1 MKLALGVAALVV
13 LAYLAIAA
21 AAFFLQPQLIFF
33 PGIGRDD
40 PTTPASYGLAFEDVR
55 ILTED
60 GERLHAWYVPAA
72 QARGTALLF
81 HGNAGS
87 IAQRIAWLPM
97 FQKLRLNALLVEYR
111 GYGRSSG
118 SPSERGFY
126 LDASAAL
133 AHLSGER
140 ATPTSRVV
148 VFGESLGGAVAA
160 RLASEQ
166 PVGAVV
172 LMSTFTSAP
181 DLAAELYPFLPARL
195 LARYEFDS
203 LARMPRI
210 AVPVMVAHSRDDE
223 IVPFAHGRRLYEAAS
238 EPKAFLE
245 LSGGHNDGFIFA
257 RPDWVARLDGFLST
271 HWAGGR

>member
-1 MKLALGVAALVV
+1 VKLALGVAALVV
-13 LAYLAIAA
+13 LAYLAVAA

-40 PTTPASYGLAFEDVR
+40 PTTPASYGLAFEDIR

-87 IAQRIAWLPM
+87 IAQRVAWLPM

-126 LDASAAL
+126 LDAGAAL
-133 AHLSGER
+133 THLSAER
-140 ATPTSRVV
+140 ATPTARVV

-195 LARYEFDS
+195 LTRYEFDS
-203 LARMPRI
+203 LASMPRI
-210 AVPVMVAHSRDDE
+210 AVPVIVAHSRDDE

-238 EPKAFLE
+238 EPKAFLD

>member
-1 MKLALGVAALVV
+1 VKLALGVAALVV

-40 PTTPASYGLAFEDVR
+40 PTTPASYGLPFEDVR
-55 ILTED
+55 IPTED

-87 IAQRIAWLPM
+87 IAQRVAWLPM

-118 SPSERGFY
+118 SPSEQGFY
-126 LDASAAL
+126 LDAGAAL
-133 AHLSGER
+133 THLSAER
-140 ATPTSRVV
+140 ATPSARVV

-195 LARYEFDS
+195 LTRYEFDS
-203 LARMPRI
+203 LASMPRI
-210 AVPVMVAHSRDDE
+210 AVPVIVAHSRDDE